1 MSSLSPTSAVDFR
14 QLFEGAPGLFL
25 VLTPDYHI
33 VAVSDAYL
41 QATMTRREEIVG
53 RHLFSVFPDN
63 PVDPAATGVSNLA
76 ASLHRVVTTLQPDAM
91 AVQKYDVRRPAA
103 QGGAF
108 EERHWSPLNSPVLD
122 AKGVLRWI
130 VHKVEDV
137 TEYVRLKASLVSDS
151 AAAAELNARA
161 AAMEA
166 EIVKRAQELQ

>member
-91 AVQKYDVRRPAA
+91 AVQKYDVRRP
-103 QGGAF
+103 
-108 EERHWSPLNSPVLD
+108 R
-122 AKGVLRWI
+122 R
-130 VHKVEDV
+130 
-137 TEYVRLKASLVSDS
+137 
-151 AAAAELNARA
+151 RA
-161 AAMEA
+161 ARSRNAIGA
-166 EIVKRAQELQ
+166 RSTRPCSTPRACCVGSCTRSRTSPST